1 MAIILRGVLFE
12 EGDSPT
18 ADDLNNLVGLATF
31 GPGAVDLAT
40 TTLSGSGAIIVRDGG
55 ITPAKLSSGGPT
67 WSGGTT
73 TVSGLTATLATI
85 NTANAATLNVTGTTS
100 LYEVVEKAT
109 VSTVAL
115 TGTVDF
121 NVLGGSV
128 VLYTTD
134 AAANWVLNVR
144 GSGTQTLNAI
154 TSEGDSFTI
163 AVLATQGDTAYRP
176 TSLTIDGGA
185 VTPKWAG
192 GTAPTAGNA
201 SSIDVYTYTIIKTGA
216 SNEYTV
222 LASQTKFA

>member
-1 MAIILRGVLFE
+1 MAVLSTGNTFST
-12 EGDSPT
+12 GDSPT
-18 ADDLNNLVGLATF
+18 ATTLNNAVNLAAF
-31 GPGAVDLAT
+31 ANGAVDNAT
-40 TTLSGSGAIIVRDGG
+40 TELSGSGQIIVKDGA

-73 TVSGLTATLATI
+73 TATGIVATTGTFT
-85 NTANAATLNVTGTTS
+85 TANATTLNVTGTTS

-163 AVLATQGDTAYRP
+163 AVLATQGATAYRP